1 VNSYAVGVDIGGTKI
16 DSVLMDSAGNVIRD
30 VIVPTAPQEGAAAV
44 FDRIAASVAQL
55 ADNAPGAIVSIGIGC
70 TGLVNQQTG
79 IVENS
84 VHLGWQKTPLRD
96 GVRERLRFD
105 VPIAVEN
112 DLKAAALGE
121 KRFGAGQD
129 SAAFVYLAIGTG
141 LGSAAVIGDR
151 VVSGSRGLAM
161 ELGHLVIDP
170 QGRRCA
176 CGRRGCLETLLS
188 GTGLAHAA
196 GILRHDHPEST
207 LYAGDD
213 KPTTAA
219 VLAAARAGDPFGR
232 LLIDEMR
239 GGLARALSIC
249 AAIYNP
255 DLIVLGGGF
264 GLAAWDLLTDGVTA
278 LARELALPEL
288 FDGLRLSKPECPRQA
303 IGAGAVGLQAIG
315 Q

>member
-1 VNSYAVGVDIGGTKI
+1 MYAVGVDIGGTKI
-16 DSVLMDSAGNVIRD
+16 DCVLMDSAGHVIRD

-44 FDRIAASVAQL
+44 FDRIAASVGQL
-55 ADNAPGAIVSIGIGC
+55 AEHAPGEIISVGIGC
-70 TGLVNQQTG
+70 TGLVNQRTG
-79 IVENS
+79 MVENS
-84 VHLGWQKTPLRD
+84 VHLNWQNVPLRE
-96 GVRERLRFD
+96 GVRERLRAD

-121 KRFGAGQD
+121 KRFGAGKD

-161 ELGHLVIDP
+161 ELGHLMIEP
-170 QGRRCA
+170 HGRRCA
-176 CGRRGCLETLLS
+176 CGRRGCVETVLS

-196 GILRHDHPEST
+196 DVLRHAHPEST
-207 LYAGDD
+207 LYGGD

-219 VLAAARAGDPFGR
+219 ILAAARAGDAFGR

-239 GGLARALSIC
+239 GGLARAISIC

-264 GLAAWDLLTDGVTA
+264 GLAAWDLLTEGVLA
-278 LARELALPEL
+278 LASEYALPEL
-288 FDGLRLSKPECPRQA
+288 FAELRLNKPECPRQA

-315 Q
+315 K